1 MRTRSLL
8 HWLLLLGA
16 LLVSFD
22 ALAQRRGIRVD
33 SGSWFDPIPIPSA
46 SCPLLGPGNGTL
58 VTWRGHVFSG
68 RDNVAHTF
76 NRYCQYT
83 EPTQFSGFAVFFDD
97 SEDVLAQMV
106 GSNFD
111 DRVSAIRYAMLD
123 GVPFDTA
130 TGFQWVFVQFPFEGA
145 IVGLYGFD
153 DPPVTLDTTSYISR
167 NGVKLWDAQ
176 RDGYNGEFFCFQGST
191 YLGRWNGLA
200 APASPCH
207 LIGFRVFKNG
217 LE

>member
-1 MRTRSLL
+1 MRMRSLL
-8 HWLLLLGA
+8 QWLLLLST
-16 LLVSFD
+16 LVLSLD
-22 ALAQRRGIRVD
+22 AAAQRRGIRVD

-46 SCPLLGPGNGTL
+46 SCPFATGGTL

-68 RDNVAHTF
+68 RDDPAHTF

-83 EPTQFSGFAVFFDD
+83 EPGQFSGPAVFFDD
-97 SEDVLAQMV
+97 SEEVLADMV
-106 GSNFD
+106 TSNFD

-130 TGFQWVFVQFPFEGA
+130 TGFQWVFVEFPFDGA

-153 DPPVTLDTTSYISR
+153 DPPVTLGTSSYISR

-176 RDGYNGEFFCFQGST
+176 RDGFAGEFFCFQGTT

-207 LIGFRVFKNG
+207 LIGYRLFKSG